1 MFSNVDDS
9 GRGVCIYVHTSLSA
23 ITSSAI
29 PQNIMDTKFVD
40 LSNGSSKPFTI
51 GAVYRSPNATREH
64 SQLLNKLIDDLQFTK
79 KNIIIVGDWNYP
91 EINWSSKSCCVAET
105 HPAS

>member
-1 MFSNVDDS
+1 
-9 GRGVCIYVHTSLSA
+9 
-23 ITSSAI
+23 
-29 PQNIMDTKFVD
+29 MDTKFVD
-40 LSNGSSKPFTI
+40 LSNGSSKLLTI

-79 KNIIIVGDWNYP
+79 KNIIIIGDWNYP

-105 HPAS
+105 HPASEFLQSYGNTSLTQLIDKPTKEILDQIIFLI